1 MHKQHSAA
9 LPYAGCVAFLLTM
22 PVFAR
27 RPFAID
33 KTAVT
38 VGQFSRFL
46 KATGHVTDAEKYKWS
61 FVLE

>member
-1 MHKQHSAA
+1 M
-9 LPYAGCVAFLLTM
+9 PYAGCVAFLSTM

-38 VGQFSRFL
+38 VEQFSRFL